1 MIQLKDINKT
11 YTAGDTIVKA
21 LNNININFR
30 EKEFVSILGPSG
42 CGKTTLLNILGG
54 LDRYD
59 YGDIIVNGTSTKQ
72 FKDKDWDAYRN
83 HYIGFV
89 FQSYNLIPH
98 LTVVENVELA
108 LSIGGTNKKNKRK
121 MALDALEKVGL
132 KAQAKKKPNQLSG
145 GQMQR
150 VAIARAIV
158 NNPEIILADEP
169 TGALDSETSVQVM
182 DILKEISK
190 EHLVIMVTHNK
201 ELADKYST
209 RVINLLDGNLV
220 GDSAPFKTEEITEVK
235 PTKKNKSAMSIFTA
249 FSLSFKNLMSKI
261 GKTLL
266 VSFAGSIGIIGIAL
280 VLAVSTGLNSYISA
294 MQSNA
299 LGNYPI
305 TVSAISVDMDSF
317 KSFGNEDDSSGGSED
332 EIVPYNPM
340 VQYVK
345 YGHYN
350 NLTSNFVNTVRE
362 FEKQD
367 KENNS
372 EKINVIDYNYYLPVR
387 LITKNVK
394 TQEGST
400 EQITYSYAVRKNTT
414 SILTGSSSSPIYPM
428 LNNTDFVMEQYDLIA
443 GEMPKQNTGSSYSTD
458 IVLVVGAGNKISVST
473 LSALG
478 IEYEAVSAS
487 SYKNISFDSII
498 GKEYKVITNDD
509 YYSPKYEDG
518 YTQTG
523 NESDDFA
530 HIDSFNKLAIND
542 QTALKNAYTS
552 STITMKISGILRIKD
567 DGIELLNDGLAYM
580 PSFEEFY
587 SQNCQNSL
595 IVRKQ
600 KANKQAGNLKFLD
613 NYVLSVSEISSIL
626 PRNGFASIEEINEF
640 LDKQYGYTL
649 SDEDAYEVA
658 MQQLGIS
665 SIPISIR
672 FFPKNFKGKDS
683 IINMIKDFNAT
694 CTEEKDKIVYSDTT
708 GFITSTL
715 GQMVNI
721 VSYVLIAF
729 AAISLV
735 VSSIMI
741 GIITYTSVIERT
753 KEIGV
758 LRSIGARKKDIS
770 RVFNMETFI
779 IGLTA
784 GLIGVIV
791 SFVLT
796 FPISKIIIKVAAG
809 AVTTNMAILKVT
821 DMVILIAISTILTL
835 LAGLIPA
842 RIAAKKDP
850 VKALRSE

>member
-11 YTAGDTIVKA
+11 YTAGDTVVKA

-59 YGDIIVNGTSTKQ
+59 YGDIVVNGTSTKQ

-98 LTVVENVELA
+98 LSIVENVELA

-220 GDSAPFKTEEITEVK
+220 GDSSPFTIEENKEVK
-235 PTKKNKSAMSIFTA
+235 QTKKNKSAMSIFTA

-280 VLAVSTGLNSYISA
+280 VLAVSTGLNSYIAS

-317 KSFGNEDDSSGGSED
+317 KSFDRKDDASGGSEN

-350 NLTSNFVNTVRE
+350 NLTSNFVNKVKE
-362 FEKQD
+362 FEENDKQ
-367 KENNS
+367 NGN
-372 EKINVIDYNYYLPVR
+372 EKLNVVDYNYYLPVR
-387 LITKNVK
+387 FVTKNISGESV
-394 TQEGST
+394 
-400 EQITYSYAVRKNTT
+400 TYTYAVRKNTT
-414 SILTGSSSSPIYPM
+414 SILSGSSSSSIYPM
-428 LNNTDFVMEQYDLIA
+428 LDNLDFVMEQYDLIA
-443 GEMPKQNTGSSYSTD
+443 GELPKQNKGTNYSTD
-458 IVLVVGAGNKISVST
+458 IVLVVGAGNKISAST
-473 LSALG
+473 LNALG
-478 IEYEAVSAS
+478 FKTETDEKLN
-487 SYKNISFDSII
+487 YKNISFESII
-498 GKEYKVITNDD
+498 GKEYKVVTNDN
-509 YYSPKYEDG
+509 YYTPKYEDG
-518 YTQTG
+518 YTPVTDDNTNFEHIKAFDKMDISNQTVLQ
-523 NESDDFA
+523 D
-530 HIDSFNKLAIND
+530 
-542 QTALKNAYTS
+542 AYNT
-552 STITMKISGILRIKD
+552 STITLKISGILRIKE

-580 PSFEEFY
+580 QSFEKYY
-587 SQNCQNSL
+587 SNDCKNSL
-595 IVRKQ
+595 IARKQ
-600 KANKQAGNLKFLD
+600 IANKQAGNYEFFD

-626 PRNGFASIEEINEF
+626 PRDGFASIEAINSF
-640 LDKQYGYTL
+640 LNAQYGYTL
-649 SDEDAYEVA
+649 SNEDAFEVA
-658 MQQLGIS
+658 MQQIGIS
-665 SIPISIR
+665 NIPISIK

-683 IINMIKDFNAT
+683 IINMIDEFNAT
-694 CTEEKDKIVYSDTT
+694 CIEEKDKIVYSDTT

-779 IGLTA
+779 IGLSA

-791 SFVLT
+791 AFALT
-796 FPISKIIIKVAAG
+796 FPISKIIIKVAGG
-809 AVTTNMAILKVT
+809 AVTTNIAILKVA
-821 DMVILIAISTILTL
+821 DMLILVAISTILTL
-835 LAGLIPA
+835 IAGLIPA

>member
-11 YTAGDTIVKA
+11 YTAGDTVVKA

-59 YGDIIVNGTSTKQ
+59 YGDIVVNGTSTKQ

-98 LTVVENVELA
+98 LSIVENVELA

-220 GDSAPFKTEEITEVK
+220 GDSSPFTIEENKEIK
-235 PTKKNKSAMSIFTA
+235 QTKKNKSAMSIFTA

-280 VLAVSTGLNSYISA
+280 VLAVSTGLNSYIAS

-317 KSFGNEDDSSGGSED
+317 KSFDKKDDTSGGSEN

-350 NLTSNFVNTVRE
+350 NLTTNFVNKVKE
-362 FEKQD
+362 FEEKDKQ
-367 KENNS
+367 NGN
-372 EKINVIDYNYYLPVR
+372 EKLNVVDYNYYLPVR
-387 LITKNVK
+387 FVTKNVSG
-394 TQEGST
+394 ESV
-400 EQITYSYAVRKNTT
+400 TYTYAVRKNTT
-414 SILTGSSSSPIYPM
+414 SILSGSSSSSIYPM
-428 LNNTDFVMEQYDLIA
+428 LDNLDFVMEQYDLIA
-443 GEMPKQNTGSSYSTD
+443 GELPKQNKGTNYSTD
-458 IVLVVGAGNKISVST
+458 IVLVVGAGNKISAST
-473 LSALG
+473 LNALG
-478 IEYEAVSAS
+478 FKTETDEKLN
-487 SYKNISFDSII
+487 YKNISFESII
-498 GKEYKVITNDD
+498 GKEYKVVTNDN
-509 YYSPKYEDG
+509 YYTPKYEDG
-518 YTQTG
+518 YTPVTDDNTNFEHIKAFDKMDISNQTVLQ
-523 NESDDFA
+523 D
-530 HIDSFNKLAIND
+530 
-542 QTALKNAYTS
+542 AYNT
-552 STITMKISGILRIKD
+552 STITLKISGILRIKE

-580 PSFEEFY
+580 QSFEKYY
-587 SQNCQNSL
+587 SNDCENSL
-595 IVRKQ
+595 IARKQ
-600 KANKQAGNLKFLD
+600 IANKQAGNYEFFD

-626 PRNGFASIEEINEF
+626 PRDGFASIEAINSF
-640 LDKQYGYTL
+640 LNAQYGYTL
-649 SDEDAYEVA
+649 SNEDAFEVA
-658 MQQLGIS
+658 MQQIGIS
-665 SIPISIR
+665 NIPISIK

-683 IINMIKDFNAT
+683 IINMIDEFNAT
-694 CTEEKDKIVYSDTT
+694 CIEEKDNIVYSDTT

-779 IGLTA
+779 IGLSA

-791 SFVLT
+791 AFALT
-796 FPISKIIIKVAAG
+796 FPISKIIIKVAGG
-809 AVTTNMAILKVT
+809 AVTTDIAILKVA
-821 DMVILIAISTILTL
+821 DMLILVAISTILTL
-835 LAGLIPA
+835 IAGLIPA

>member
-11 YTAGDTIVKA
+11 YTAGDTVVKA

-59 YGDIIVNGTSTKQ
+59 YGDIVVNGTSTKQ

-98 LTVVENVELA
+98 LSIVENVELA

-220 GDSAPFKTEEITEVK
+220 GDSSPFTIEENKEVK
-235 PTKKNKSAMSIFTA
+235 QTKKNKSAMSIFTA

-280 VLAVSTGLNSYISA
+280 VLAVSTGLNSYIAS

-317 KSFGNEDDSSGGSED
+317 KSFDRKDDASGGSEN

-350 NLTSNFVNTVRE
+350 NLTSNFVNKVKE
-362 FEKQD
+362 FEENDKQ
-367 KENNS
+367 NGN
-372 EKINVIDYNYYLPVR
+372 EKLNVVDYNYYLPVR
-387 LITKNVK
+387 FVTKNISGESV
-394 TQEGST
+394 
-400 EQITYSYAVRKNTT
+400 TYTYAVRKNTT
-414 SILTGSSSSPIYPM
+414 SILSGSSSSSIYPM
-428 LNNTDFVMEQYDLIA
+428 LDNLDFVMEQYDLIA
-443 GEMPKQNTGSSYSTD
+443 GELPKQNKGTNYSTD
-458 IVLVVGAGNKISVST
+458 IVFVVGAGNKISAST
-473 LSALG
+473 LNALG
-478 IEYEAVSAS
+478 FKTETDEKLN
-487 SYKNISFDSII
+487 YKNISFESII
-498 GKEYKVITNDD
+498 GKEYKVVTNDN
-509 YYSPKYEDG
+509 YYTPKYEDG
-518 YTQTG
+518 YTPVA
-523 NESDDFA
+523 DDNTNFE
-530 HIDSFNKLAIND
+530 HIKAFDKMDISN
-542 QTALKNAYTS
+542 QTALQDAYNT
-552 STITMKISGILRIKD
+552 STITLKISGILRIKE

-580 PSFEEFY
+580 QSFEKYY
-587 SQNCQNSL
+587 SNDCENSL
-595 IVRKQ
+595 IARKQ
-600 KANKQAGNLKFLD
+600 IANKQAGNYEFFD

-626 PRNGFASIEEINEF
+626 PKDGFASIEAINSF
-640 LDKQYGYTL
+640 LHSQYGYTL
-649 SDEDAYEVA
+649 SNEDAFEVA
-658 MQQLGIS
+658 MQQIGIS
-665 SIPISIR
+665 NIPISIK

-683 IINMIKDFNAT
+683 IINMIDEFNAT
-694 CTEEKDKIVYSDTT
+694 CIEEKDKIVYSDTT

-779 IGLTA
+779 IGLSA

-791 SFVLT
+791 AFALT
-796 FPISKIIIKVAAG
+796 FPISKIIIKVAGG
-809 AVTTNMAILKVT
+809 AVTTNIAILKVA
-821 DMVILIAISTILTL
+821 DMLILVAISTILTL
-835 LAGLIPA
+835 IAGLIPA

>member
-121 MALDALEKVGL
+121 MALDALDKVGL

-220 GDSAPFKTEEITEVK
+220 GDSAPFKTEEIAEVR

-317 KSFGNEDDSSGGSED
+317 KSFGNEDDSAGGSED

-394 TQEGST
+394 TQDGST

-414 SILTGSSSSPIYPM
+414 SILTGGSSSPIYPM

-487 SYKNISFDSII
+487 SYKNISFDNII

-523 NESDDFA
+523 NESDDFS

>member
-11 YTAGDTIVKA
+11 YTAGDTVVKA

-59 YGDIIVNGTSTKQ
+59 YGDIVVNGTSTKQ

-98 LTVVENVELA
+98 LSIVENVELA

-132 KAQAKKKPNQLSG
+132 KAQAKKRPNQLSG

-220 GDSAPFKTEEITEVK
+220 GDSSPFTIEENKEVK
-235 PTKKNKSAMSIFTA
+235 QTKKNKSAMSIFTA

-280 VLAVSTGLNSYISA
+280 VLAVSTGLNSYIAS

-317 KSFGNEDDSSGGSED
+317 KSFDRKDDASGGSEN

-350 NLTSNFVNTVRE
+350 NLTSNFVNKVKE
-362 FEKQD
+362 FEENDKQ
-367 KENNS
+367 NGN
-372 EKINVIDYNYYLPVR
+372 EKLNVVDYNYYLPVR
-387 LITKNVK
+387 FVTKNISGESV
-394 TQEGST
+394 
-400 EQITYSYAVRKNTT
+400 TYTYAVRKNTT
-414 SILTGSSSSPIYPM
+414 SILSGSSSSSIYPM
-428 LNNTDFVMEQYDLIA
+428 LDNLDFVMEQYDLIA
-443 GEMPKQNTGSSYSTD
+443 GELPKQNKGTNYSTD
-458 IVLVVGAGNKISVST
+458 IVLVVGAGNKISAST
-473 LSALG
+473 LNALG
-478 IEYEAVSAS
+478 FKTETDEKLN
-487 SYKNISFDSII
+487 YKNISFESII
-498 GKEYKVITNDD
+498 GKEYKVVTNDN
-509 YYSPKYEDG
+509 YYTPKYEDG
-518 YTQTG
+518 YTPVTDDNTNFEHIKAFDKMDISNQTVLQ
-523 NESDDFA
+523 D
-530 HIDSFNKLAIND
+530 
-542 QTALKNAYTS
+542 AYNT
-552 STITMKISGILRIKD
+552 STITLKISGILRIKE

-580 PSFEEFY
+580 QSFEKYY
-587 SQNCQNSL
+587 SNDCENSL
-595 IVRKQ
+595 IARKQ
-600 KANKQAGNLKFLD
+600 IANKQAGNYEFFD

-626 PRNGFASIEEINEF
+626 PRDGFASIEAINSF
-640 LDKQYGYTL
+640 LNAQYGYTL
-649 SDEDAYEVA
+649 SNEDAFEVA
-658 MQQLGIS
+658 MQQIGIS
-665 SIPISIR
+665 NIPISIK

-683 IINMIKDFNAT
+683 IINMIDEFNAT
-694 CTEEKDKIVYSDTT
+694 CIEEKDKIVYSDTT

-779 IGLTA
+779 IGLSA

-791 SFVLT
+791 AFALT
-796 FPISKIIIKVAAG
+796 FPISKIIIKVAGG
-809 AVTTNMAILKVT
+809 AVTTNLAILKVA
-821 DMVILIAISTILTL
+821 DMLILVAISTILTL
-835 LAGLIPA
+835 IAGLIPA

>member
-11 YTAGDTIVKA
+11 YTAGDTVVKA

-59 YGDIIVNGTSTKQ
+59 YGDIVVNGTSTKQ

-98 LTVVENVELA
+98 LSIVENVELA

-132 KAQAKKKPNQLSG
+132 KAQAKKRPNQLSG

-220 GDSAPFKTEEITEVK
+220 GDSSPFTIEENKEVK
-235 PTKKNKSAMSIFTA
+235 QTKKNKSAMSIFTA

-280 VLAVSTGLNSYISA
+280 VLAVSTGLNSYIAS

-317 KSFGNEDDSSGGSED
+317 KSFDRKDDASGGSEN

-350 NLTSNFVNTVRE
+350 NLTSNFVNKVKE
-362 FEKQD
+362 FEENDKQ
-367 KENNS
+367 NGN
-372 EKINVIDYNYYLPVR
+372 EKLNVVDYNYYLPVR
-387 LITKNVK
+387 FVTKNISGESV
-394 TQEGST
+394 
-400 EQITYSYAVRKNTT
+400 TYTYAVRKNTT
-414 SILTGSSSSPIYPM
+414 SILSGSSSSSIYPM
-428 LNNTDFVMEQYDLIA
+428 LDNLDFVMEQYDLIA
-443 GEMPKQNTGSSYSTD
+443 GELPKQNKGTNYSTD
-458 IVLVVGAGNKISVST
+458 IVLVVGAGNKISAST
-473 LSALG
+473 LNALG
-478 IEYEAVSAS
+478 FKTETDEKLN
-487 SYKNISFDSII
+487 YKNISFESII
-498 GKEYKVITNDD
+498 GKEYKVVTNDN
-509 YYSPKYEDG
+509 YYTPKYEDG
-518 YTQTG
+518 YTPVTDDNTNFEHIKAFDKMDISNQTVLQ
-523 NESDDFA
+523 D
-530 HIDSFNKLAIND
+530 
-542 QTALKNAYTS
+542 AYNT
-552 STITMKISGILRIKD
+552 STITLKISGILRIKE

-580 PSFEEFY
+580 QSFEKYY
-587 SQNCQNSL
+587 SNDCKNSL
-595 IVRKQ
+595 IARKQ
-600 KANKQAGNLKFLD
+600 IANKQAGNYEFFD

-626 PRNGFASIEEINEF
+626 PRDGFASIEAINSF
-640 LDKQYGYTL
+640 LNAQYGYTL
-649 SDEDAYEVA
+649 SNEDAFEVA
-658 MQQLGIS
+658 MQQIGIS
-665 SIPISIR
+665 NIPISIK

-683 IINMIKDFNAT
+683 IINMIDEFNAT
-694 CTEEKDKIVYSDTT
+694 CIEEKDKIVYSDTT

-779 IGLTA
+779 IGLSA
-784 GLIGVIV
+784 GLIGVV
-791 SFVLT
+791 VAFALT
-796 FPISKIIIKVAAG
+796 FPISKIIIKVAGG
-809 AVTTNMAILKVT
+809 AVTTNIAILKVA
-821 DMVILIAISTILTL
+821 DMLILVAISTILTL
-835 LAGLIPA
+835 IAGLIPA

>member
-11 YTAGDTIVKA
+11 YTAGDTVVKA

-59 YGDIIVNGTSTKQ
+59 YGDIVVNGTSTKQ

-98 LTVVENVELA
+98 LSIVENVELA

-132 KAQAKKKPNQLSG
+132 KAQAKKRPNQLSG

-220 GDSAPFKTEEITEVK
+220 GDSSPFTIEENKDVK
-235 PTKKNKSAMSIFTA
+235 QTKKNKSAMSIFTA

-280 VLAVSTGLNSYISA
+280 VLAVSTGLNSYIAS

-317 KSFGNEDDSSGGSED
+317 KSFDRKDDASGGSEN

-350 NLTSNFVNTVRE
+350 NLTSNFVNKVKE
-362 FEKQD
+362 FEENDKQ
-367 KENNS
+367 NGN
-372 EKINVIDYNYYLPVR
+372 EKLNVVDYNYYLPVR
-387 LITKNVK
+387 FVTKNISGESV
-394 TQEGST
+394 
-400 EQITYSYAVRKNTT
+400 TYTYAVRKNTT
-414 SILTGSSSSPIYPM
+414 SILSGSSSSSIYPM
-428 LNNTDFVMEQYDLIA
+428 LDNLDFVMEQYDLIA
-443 GEMPKQNTGSSYSTD
+443 GELPKQNKGTNYSTD
-458 IVLVVGAGNKISVST
+458 IVLVVGAGNKISAST
-473 LSALG
+473 LNALG
-478 IEYEAVSAS
+478 FKTETDEKLN
-487 SYKNISFDSII
+487 YKNISFESII
-498 GKEYKVITNDD
+498 GKEYKVVTNDN
-509 YYSPKYEDG
+509 YYTPKYEDG
-518 YTQTG
+518 YTPVTDDNTNFEHIKAFDKMDISNQTVLQ
-523 NESDDFA
+523 D
-530 HIDSFNKLAIND
+530 
-542 QTALKNAYTS
+542 AYNT
-552 STITMKISGILRIKD
+552 STITLKISGILRIKE

-580 PSFEEFY
+580 QSFEKYY
-587 SQNCQNSL
+587 SNDCENSL
-595 IVRKQ
+595 IARKQ
-600 KANKQAGNLKFLD
+600 IANKQAGNYEFFD

-626 PRNGFASIEEINEF
+626 PRDGFASIEAINSF
-640 LDKQYGYTL
+640 LNAQYGYTL
-649 SDEDAYEVA
+649 SNEDAFEVA
-658 MQQLGIS
+658 MQQIGIS
-665 SIPISIR
+665 NIPISIK

-683 IINMIKDFNAT
+683 IINMIDEFNAT
-694 CTEEKDKIVYSDTT
+694 CIEEKDKIVYSDTT

-779 IGLTA
+779 IGLSA
-784 GLIGVIV
+784 GLIGVV
-791 SFVLT
+791 VAFALT
-796 FPISKIIIKVAAG
+796 FPISKIIIKVAGG
-809 AVTTNMAILKVT
+809 AVTTNLAILKVA
-821 DMVILIAISTILTL
+821 DMLILVAISTILTL
-835 LAGLIPA
+835 IAGLIPA

>member
-132 KAQAKKKPNQLSG
+132 KVQAKKKPNQLSG

-443 GEMPKQNTGSSYSTD
+443 GEMPKQNEGSSYSTD
-458 IVLVVGAGNKISVST
+458 IVLVVGAGNKISAST
-473 LSALG
+473 LNALG
-478 IEYEAVSAS
+478 FKTETDEKLN
-487 SYKNISFDSII
+487 YKNISFESVI
-498 GKEYKVITNDD
+498 GKEYKVVTNNN
-509 YYSPKYEDG
+509 YYTPKYEEG
-518 YTQTG
+518 YTPVADENT
-523 NESDDFA
+523 NFA
-530 HIDSFNKLAIND
+530 HITAFDKLNTSS
-542 QTALKNAYTS
+542 QTSLKDAYDN
-552 STITMKISGILRIKD
+552 STITLKISGILRIKE

-580 PSFEEFY
+580 QSFERYY
-587 SQNCQNSL
+587 SNDCKNSL
-595 IVRKQ
+595 IAKKQ
-600 KANKQAGNLKFLD
+600 LANKQAGNYEFYD

-626 PRNGFASIEEINEF
+626 PKDGFASIEAINSF
-640 LDKQYGYTL
+640 LNAQYGYTL
-649 SDEDAYEVA
+649 SNEDAYEVA
-658 MQQLGIS
+658 MQQIGIS
-665 SIPISIR
+665 SIPISIK

-683 IINMIKDFNAT
+683 IINMIKDYNAT

-779 IGLTA
+779 IGLSA

>member
-11 YTAGDTIVKA
+11 YTAGDTVVKA

-59 YGDIIVNGTSTKQ
+59 YGDIVVNGTSTKQ

-98 LTVVENVELA
+98 LSIVENVELA

-132 KAQAKKKPNQLSG
+132 KAQAKKRPNQLSG

-220 GDSAPFKTEEITEVK
+220 GDSSPFTIEENKEVK
-235 PTKKNKSAMSIFTA
+235 QTKKNKSAMSIFTA

-280 VLAVSTGLNSYISA
+280 VLAVSTGLNSYIAS

-317 KSFGNEDDSSGGSED
+317 KSFDRKDDASGGSEN

-350 NLTSNFVNTVRE
+350 NLTSNFVNKVKE
-362 FEKQD
+362 FEENDKQ
-367 KENNS
+367 NGN
-372 EKINVIDYNYYLPVR
+372 EKLNVVDYNYYLPVR
-387 LITKNVK
+387 FVTKNISGESV
-394 TQEGST
+394 
-400 EQITYSYAVRKNTT
+400 TYTYAVRKNTT
-414 SILTGSSSSPIYPM
+414 SILSGSSSSSIYPM
-428 LNNTDFVMEQYDLIA
+428 LDNLDFVMEQYDLIA
-443 GEMPKQNTGSSYSTD
+443 GELPKQNKGTNYSTD
-458 IVLVVGAGNKISVST
+458 IVLVVGAGNKISAST
-473 LSALG
+473 LNALG
-478 IEYEAVSAS
+478 FKTETDEKLN
-487 SYKNISFDSII
+487 YKNISFESII
-498 GKEYKVITNDD
+498 GKEYKVVTNDN
-509 YYSPKYEDG
+509 YYTPKYEDG
-518 YTQTG
+518 YTPVTDDNTNFEHIKAFDKMDISNQTVLQ
-523 NESDDFA
+523 D
-530 HIDSFNKLAIND
+530 
-542 QTALKNAYTS
+542 AYNT
-552 STITMKISGILRIKD
+552 STITLKISGILRIKE

-580 PSFEEFY
+580 QSFEKYY
-587 SQNCQNSL
+587 SNDCENSL
-595 IVRKQ
+595 IARKQ
-600 KANKQAGNLKFLD
+600 IANKQAGNYEFFD

-626 PRNGFASIEEINEF
+626 PKDGFASIEAINSF
-640 LDKQYGYTL
+640 LNAQYGYTL
-649 SDEDAYEVA
+649 SNEDAFEVA
-658 MQQLGIS
+658 MQQIGIS
-665 SIPISIR
+665 NIPISIK

-683 IINMIKDFNAT
+683 IINMIDEFNAT
-694 CTEEKDKIVYSDTT
+694 CIEEKDKIVYSDTT

-779 IGLTA
+779 IGLSA

-791 SFVLT
+791 AFALT
-796 FPISKIIIKVAAG
+796 FPISKIIIKVAGG
-809 AVTTNMAILKVT
+809 AVTTNIAILKVA
-821 DMVILIAISTILTL
+821 DMLILVAISTILTL
-835 LAGLIPA
+835 IAGLIPA

>member
-11 YTAGDTIVKA
+11 YTAGDTVVKA

-59 YGDIIVNGTSTKQ
+59 YGDIVVNGTSTKQ

-98 LTVVENVELA
+98 LSIVENVELA

-132 KAQAKKKPNQLSG
+132 KAQAKKRPNQLSG

-220 GDSAPFKTEEITEVK
+220 GDSSPFTIEENKEVK
-235 PTKKNKSAMSIFTA
+235 QTKKNKSAMSIFTA

-280 VLAVSTGLNSYISA
+280 VLAVSTGLNSYIAS

-317 KSFGNEDDSSGGSED
+317 KSFDRKDDASGGSEN

-350 NLTSNFVNTVRE
+350 NLTSNFVNKVKE
-362 FEKQD
+362 FEENDKQ
-367 KENNS
+367 NGN
-372 EKINVIDYNYYLPVR
+372 EKLNVVDYNYYLPVR
-387 LITKNVK
+387 FVTKNISGESV
-394 TQEGST
+394 
-400 EQITYSYAVRKNTT
+400 TYTYAVRKNTT
-414 SILTGSSSSPIYPM
+414 SILSGSSSSSIYPM
-428 LNNTDFVMEQYDLIA
+428 LDNLDFVMEQYDLIA
-443 GEMPKQNTGSSYSTD
+443 GELPKQNKGTNYSTD
-458 IVLVVGAGNKISVST
+458 IVLVVGAGNKISAST
-473 LSALG
+473 LNALG
-478 IEYEAVSAS
+478 FKTETDEKLN
-487 SYKNISFDSII
+487 YKNISFESII
-498 GKEYKVITNDD
+498 GKEYKVVTNDN
-509 YYSPKYEDG
+509 YYTPKYEDG
-518 YTQTG
+518 YTPVTDDNTNFKHITAFDKMDISNQTVLQ
-523 NESDDFA
+523 D
-530 HIDSFNKLAIND
+530 
-542 QTALKNAYTS
+542 AYNT
-552 STITMKISGILRIKD
+552 STITLKISGILRIKE

-580 PSFEEFY
+580 QSFEKYY
-587 SQNCQNSL
+587 SNDCKNSL
-595 IVRKQ
+595 IARKQ
-600 KANKQAGNLKFLD
+600 IANKQAGNYEFFD

-626 PRNGFASIEEINEF
+626 PRDGFASIEAINSF
-640 LDKQYGYTL
+640 LNAQYGYTL
-649 SDEDAYEVA
+649 SNEDAFEVA
-658 MQQLGIS
+658 MQQIGIS
-665 SIPISIR
+665 NIPISIK

-683 IINMIKDFNAT
+683 IINMIDEFNAT
-694 CTEEKDKIVYSDTT
+694 CIEEKDKIVYSDTT

-779 IGLTA
+779 IGLSA

-791 SFVLT
+791 AFALT
-796 FPISKIIIKVAAG
+796 FPISKIIIKVAGG
-809 AVTTNMAILKVT
+809 AVTTNIAILKVA
-821 DMVILIAISTILTL
+821 DMLILVAISTILTL
-835 LAGLIPA
+835 IAGLIPA

>member
-11 YTAGDTIVKA
+11 YTAGDTVVKA

-59 YGDIIVNGTSTKQ
+59 YGDIVVNGTSTKQ

-98 LTVVENVELA
+98 LSIVENVELA

-121 MALDALEKVGL
+121 MALEALEKVGL

-220 GDSAPFKTEEITEVK
+220 GDSSPFTIEENKEVK
-235 PTKKNKSAMSIFTA
+235 QTKKNKSAMSIFTA

-280 VLAVSTGLNSYISA
+280 VLAVSTGLNSYIAS

-317 KSFGNEDDSSGGSED
+317 KSFDRKDDASGGSEN

-350 NLTSNFVNTVRE
+350 NLTSNFVNKVKE
-362 FEKQD
+362 FEENDKQ
-367 KENNS
+367 NGN
-372 EKINVIDYNYYLPVR
+372 EKLNVVDYNYYLPVR
-387 LITKNVK
+387 FVTKNISGESV
-394 TQEGST
+394 
-400 EQITYSYAVRKNTT
+400 TYTYAVRKNTT
-414 SILTGSSSSPIYPM
+414 SILSGSSSSSIYPM
-428 LNNTDFVMEQYDLIA
+428 LDNLDFVMEQYDLIA
-443 GEMPKQNTGSSYSTD
+443 GELPKQNKGTNYSTD
-458 IVLVVGAGNKISVST
+458 IVLVVGAGNKISAST
-473 LSALG
+473 LNALG
-478 IEYEAVSAS
+478 FKTETDEKLN
-487 SYKNISFDSII
+487 YKNISFESII
-498 GKEYKVITNDD
+498 GKEYKVVTNDN
-509 YYSPKYEDG
+509 YYTPKYEDG
-518 YTQTG
+518 YTPVTDDNTNFEHITAFDKMDISNQTVLQ
-523 NESDDFA
+523 D
-530 HIDSFNKLAIND
+530 
-542 QTALKNAYTS
+542 AYNT
-552 STITMKISGILRIKD
+552 STITLKISGILRIKE

-580 PSFEEFY
+580 QSFEKYY
-587 SQNCQNSL
+587 SNDCKNSL
-595 IVRKQ
+595 IARKQ
-600 KANKQAGNLKFLD
+600 IANKQAGNYEFFD

-626 PRNGFASIEEINEF
+626 PRDGFASIEAINSF
-640 LDKQYGYTL
+640 LNAQYGYTL
-649 SDEDAYEVA
+649 SNEDAFEVA
-658 MQQLGIS
+658 MQQIGIS
-665 SIPISIR
+665 NIPISIK

-683 IINMIKDFNAT
+683 IINMIDEFNAT
-694 CTEEKDKIVYSDTT
+694 CIEEKDKIVYSDTT

-779 IGLTA
+779 IGLSA

-791 SFVLT
+791 AFALT
-796 FPISKIIIKVAAG
+796 FPISKIIIKVAGG
-809 AVTTNMAILKVT
+809 AVTTNIAILKVA
-821 DMVILIAISTILTL
+821 DMLILVAISTILTL
-835 LAGLIPA
+835 IAGLIPA

>member
-11 YTAGDTIVKA
+11 YTAGDTVVKA

-59 YGDIIVNGTSTKQ
+59 YGDIVVNGTSTKQ

-98 LTVVENVELA
+98 LSIVENVELA

-132 KAQAKKKPNQLSG
+132 KAQAKKRPNQLSG

-220 GDSAPFKTEEITEVK
+220 GDSSPFTIEENKEVK
-235 PTKKNKSAMSIFTA
+235 QTKKNKSAMSIFTA

-280 VLAVSTGLNSYISA
+280 VLAVSTGLNSYIAS

-317 KSFGNEDDSSGGSED
+317 KSFDRKDDASGGSEN

-350 NLTSNFVNTVRE
+350 NLTSNFVNKVKE
-362 FEKQD
+362 FEENDKQ
-367 KENNS
+367 NGN
-372 EKINVIDYNYYLPVR
+372 EKLNVVDYNYYLPVR
-387 LITKNVK
+387 FVTKNISGESV
-394 TQEGST
+394 
-400 EQITYSYAVRKNTT
+400 TYTYAVRKNAT
-414 SILTGSSSSPIYPM
+414 SILSGSSSSSIYPM
-428 LNNTDFVMEQYDLIA
+428 LDNLDFVMEQYDLIA
-443 GEMPKQNTGSSYSTD
+443 GELPKQNKGTNYSTD
-458 IVLVVGAGNKISVST
+458 IVLVVGAGNKISAST
-473 LSALG
+473 LNALG
-478 IEYEAVSAS
+478 FKTETDEKLN
-487 SYKNISFDSII
+487 YKNISFESII
-498 GKEYKVITNDD
+498 GKEYKVVTNDN
-509 YYSPKYEDG
+509 YYTPKYEDG
-518 YTQTG
+518 YTPVTDDNTNFEHIKAFDKMDISNQTVLQ
-523 NESDDFA
+523 D
-530 HIDSFNKLAIND
+530 
-542 QTALKNAYTS
+542 AYNT
-552 STITMKISGILRIKD
+552 STITLKISGILRIKE

-580 PSFEEFY
+580 QSFEKYY
-587 SQNCQNSL
+587 SNDCENSL
-595 IVRKQ
+595 IARKQ
-600 KANKQAGNLKFLD
+600 IANKQAGNYEFFD

-626 PRNGFASIEEINEF
+626 PRDGFASIEAINSF
-640 LDKQYGYTL
+640 LNAQYGYTL
-649 SDEDAYEVA
+649 SNEDAFEVA
-658 MQQLGIS
+658 MQQIGIS
-665 SIPISIR
+665 NIPISIK

-683 IINMIKDFNAT
+683 IINMIDEFNAT
-694 CTEEKDKIVYSDTT
+694 CIEEKDKIVYSDTT

-779 IGLTA
+779 IGLSA

-791 SFVLT
+791 AFALT
-796 FPISKIIIKVAAG
+796 FPISKIIIKVAGG
-809 AVTTNMAILKVT
+809 AVTTNIAILKVA
-821 DMVILIAISTILTL
+821 DMLILVAISTILTL
-835 LAGLIPA
+835 IAGLIPA

>member
-11 YTAGDTIVKA
+11 YTAGDTVVKA

-59 YGDIIVNGTSTKQ
+59 SGDILVNGTSTKQ

-98 LTVVENVELA
+98 LTIVENVELA

-201 ELADKYST
+201 ELADKYSS
-209 RVINLLDGNLV
+209 RIINLLDGNLV
-220 GDSAPFKTEEITEVK
+220 GDSAPFKTEDITEVK

-280 VLAVSTGLNSYISA
+280 VLAVSTGLNSYIAS

-317 KSFGNEDDSSGGSED
+317 KSFDGKDDTSGGSEN

-350 NLTSNFVNTVRE
+350 NLTSNFVNKVKE
-362 FEKQD
+362 FEEQD
-367 KENNS
+367 KQNGN
-372 EKINVIDYNYYLPVR
+372 EKLNVVDYNYYLPVR
-387 LITKNVK
+387 FVTKNVVG
-394 TQEGST
+394 ESV
-400 EQITYSYAVRKNTT
+400 TYTYAVRKNTT
-414 SILTGSSSSPIYPM
+414 SILSGSSSSSIYPM
-428 LNNTDFVMEQYDLIA
+428 LDNLDFVMEQYDLIA
-443 GEMPKQNTGSSYSTD
+443 GELPKQSEGNSYSTD
-458 IVLVVGAGNKISVST
+458 IVLVVGAGNKISAST
-473 LSALG
+473 LNALG
-478 IEYEAVSAS
+478 FKTETDEKLN
-487 SYKNISFDSII
+487 YKNISFESVI
-498 GKEYKVITNDD
+498 GKEYKVVTNDN
-509 YYSPKYEDG
+509 YYTPKYEEG
-518 YTQTG
+518 YTPVDDENANFSHITSFDKLNTSSQSAL
-523 NESDDFA
+523 ESVYD
-530 HIDSFNKLAIND
+530 K
-542 QTALKNAYTS
+542 
-552 STITMKISGILRIKD
+552 STITLKISGILRIKD

-580 PSFEEFY
+580 PSFENYY
-587 SQNCQNSL
+587 SNDCKNSL
-595 IVRKQ
+595 IAKKQ
-600 KANKQAGNLKFLD
+600 LANKQAGNYEFFD

-626 PRNGFASIEEINEF
+626 PKDGFASIEAINSF
-640 LDKQYGYTL
+640 LNAQYGYTL
-649 SDEDAYEVA
+649 SNEDAFEVA
-658 MQQLGIS
+658 MQQIGIS
-665 SIPISIR
+665 SIPISIK

-683 IINMIKDFNAT
+683 IINMIDEFNAT
-694 CTEEKDKIVYSDTT
+694 CTEDKDKIVYSDTT

-779 IGLTA
+779 IGLSA

-791 SFVLT
+791 AFALT
-796 FPISKIIIKVAAG
+796 FPISKIIIKVAGG

-821 DMVILIAISTILTL
+821 DMLILVAISTVLTL
-835 LAGLIPA
+835 IAGLIPA

>member
-11 YTAGDTIVKA
+11 YTAGDTVVKA

-59 YGDIIVNGTSTKQ
+59 YGDIVVNGTSTKQ

-98 LTVVENVELA
+98 LSIVENVELA

-132 KAQAKKKPNQLSG
+132 KAQAKKRPNQLSG

-220 GDSAPFKTEEITEVK
+220 GDSSPFTIEENKEVK
-235 PTKKNKSAMSIFTA
+235 QTKKNKSAMSIFTA

-280 VLAVSTGLNSYISA
+280 VLAVSTGLNSYIAS

-317 KSFGNEDDSSGGSED
+317 KSFDKKDDTSGGSEN

-350 NLTSNFVNTVRE
+350 NLTTNFVNKVKE
-362 FEKQD
+362 FEEKDKQ
-367 KENNS
+367 NGN
-372 EKINVIDYNYYLPVR
+372 EKLNVVDYNYYLPVR
-387 LITKNVK
+387 FVTKNVSG
-394 TQEGST
+394 ESV
-400 EQITYSYAVRKNTT
+400 TYTYAVRKNTT
-414 SILTGSSSSPIYPM
+414 SILSGSSSSSIYPM
-428 LNNTDFVMEQYDLIA
+428 LDNLDFVMEQYDLIA
-443 GEMPKQNTGSSYSTD
+443 GELPKQNEGTSYSTD
-458 IVLVVGAGNKISVST
+458 IVLVVGAGNKISAST
-473 LSALG
+473 LNALG
-478 IEYEAVSAS
+478 FKTETDEKLN
-487 SYKNISFDSII
+487 YKNISFESII
-498 GKEYKVITNDD
+498 GKEYKVVTNDN
-509 YYSPKYEDG
+509 YYTPKYEDG
-518 YTQTG
+518 YTPVTDDNTNFEHIKAFDKMDISNQTVLQ
-523 NESDDFA
+523 D
-530 HIDSFNKLAIND
+530 
-542 QTALKNAYTS
+542 AYNT
-552 STITMKISGILRIKD
+552 STITLKISGILRIKE

-580 PSFEEFY
+580 QSFEKYY
-587 SQNCQNSL
+587 SNDCENSL
-595 IVRKQ
+595 IARKQ
-600 KANKQAGNLKFLD
+600 IANKQAGNYEFFD

-626 PRNGFASIEEINEF
+626 PRDGFASIEAINSF
-640 LDKQYGYTL
+640 LNAQYGYTL
-649 SDEDAYEVA
+649 SNEDAFEVA
-658 MQQLGIS
+658 MQQIGIS
-665 SIPISIR
+665 NIPISIK

-683 IINMIKDFNAT
+683 IINMIDEFNAT
-694 CTEEKDKIVYSDTT
+694 CIEEKDKIVYSDTT

-779 IGLTA
+779 IGLSA

-791 SFVLT
+791 AFALT
-796 FPISKIIIKVAAG
+796 FPISKIIIKVAGG
-809 AVTTNMAILKVT
+809 AVTTNIAILKVA
-821 DMVILIAISTILTL
+821 DMLILVAISTILTL
-835 LAGLIPA
+835 IAGLIPA

>member
-443 GEMPKQNTGSSYSTD
+443 GEMPKQNEGSSYSTD
-458 IVLVVGAGNKISVST
+458 IVLVVGAGNKISAST
-473 LSALG
+473 LNALG
-478 IEYEAVSAS
+478 FKTETDEKLN
-487 SYKNISFDSII
+487 YKNISFESVI
-498 GKEYKVITNDD
+498 GKEYKVVTNNN
-509 YYSPKYEDG
+509 YYTPKYEEG
-518 YTQTG
+518 YTPVADENT
-523 NESDDFA
+523 NFA
-530 HIDSFNKLAIND
+530 HITAFDKLNTSS
-542 QTALKNAYTS
+542 QTSLKDAYDN
-552 STITMKISGILRIKD
+552 STITLKISGILRIKE

-580 PSFEEFY
+580 QSFERYY
-587 SQNCQNSL
+587 SNDCKNSL
-595 IVRKQ
+595 IAKKQ
-600 KANKQAGNLKFLD
+600 LANKQAGNYEFYD

-626 PRNGFASIEEINEF
+626 PKDGFASIEAINSF
-640 LDKQYGYTL
+640 LNAQYGYTL
-649 SDEDAYEVA
+649 SNEDAYEVA
-658 MQQLGIS
+658 MQQIGIS
-665 SIPISIR
+665 SIPISIK

-683 IINMIKDFNAT
+683 IINMIKDYNAT

-779 IGLTA
+779 IGLSA

>member
-11 YTAGDTIVKA
+11 YTAGDTVVKA

-59 YGDIIVNGTSTKQ
+59 YGDIVVNGTSTKQ

-98 LTVVENVELA
+98 LSIVENVELA

-132 KAQAKKKPNQLSG
+132 KAQAKKRPNQLSG

-220 GDSAPFKTEEITEVK
+220 GDSSPFTIEENKEVK
-235 PTKKNKSAMSIFTA
+235 QTKKNKSAMSIFTA

-280 VLAVSTGLNSYISA
+280 VLAVSTGLNSYIAS

-317 KSFGNEDDSSGGSED
+317 KSFDRKDDASGGSEN

-350 NLTSNFVNTVRE
+350 NLTSNFVNKVKE
-362 FEKQD
+362 FEENDKQ
-367 KENNS
+367 NGN
-372 EKINVIDYNYYLPVR
+372 EKLNVVDYNYYLPVR
-387 LITKNVK
+387 FVTKNISGESV
-394 TQEGST
+394 
-400 EQITYSYAVRKNTT
+400 TYTYAVRKNTT
-414 SILTGSSSSPIYPM
+414 SILSGSSSSSIYPM
-428 LNNTDFVMEQYDLIA
+428 LDNLDFVMEQYDLIA
-443 GEMPKQNTGSSYSTD
+443 GELPKQNKGTNYSTD
-458 IVLVVGAGNKISVST
+458 IVLVVGAGNKISAST
-473 LSALG
+473 LNALG
-478 IEYEAVSAS
+478 FKTETDEKLN
-487 SYKNISFDSII
+487 YKNISFESII
-498 GKEYKVITNDD
+498 GKEYKVVTNDN
-509 YYSPKYEDG
+509 YYAPKYEDG
-518 YTQTG
+518 YTPVTDDNTNFEHIKAFDKMDISNQTVLQ
-523 NESDDFA
+523 D
-530 HIDSFNKLAIND
+530 
-542 QTALKNAYTS
+542 AYNT
-552 STITMKISGILRIKD
+552 STITLKISGILRIKE

-580 PSFEEFY
+580 QSFEKYY
-587 SQNCQNSL
+587 SNDCENSL
-595 IVRKQ
+595 IARKQ
-600 KANKQAGNLKFLD
+600 IANKQAGNYEFFD

-626 PRNGFASIEEINEF
+626 PRDGFASIEAINSF
-640 LDKQYGYTL
+640 LNAQYGYTL
-649 SDEDAYEVA
+649 SNEDAFEVA
-658 MQQLGIS
+658 MQQIGIS
-665 SIPISIR
+665 NIPISIK

-683 IINMIKDFNAT
+683 IINMIDEFNAT
-694 CTEEKDKIVYSDTT
+694 CIEEKDKIVYSDTT

-779 IGLTA
+779 IGLSA
-784 GLIGVIV
+784 GLIGVV
-791 SFVLT
+791 VAFALT
-796 FPISKIIIKVAAG
+796 FPISKIIIKVAGG
-809 AVTTNMAILKVT
+809 AVTTNIAILKVA
-821 DMVILIAISTILTL
+821 DMLILVAISTILTL
-835 LAGLIPA
+835 IAGLIPA

>member
-11 YTAGDTIVKA
+11 YTAGDTVVKA

-59 YGDIIVNGTSTKQ
+59 YGDIVVNGTSTKQ

-98 LTVVENVELA
+98 LSIVENVELA

-220 GDSAPFKTEEITEVK
+220 GDSSPFTIEGNKEVK
-235 PTKKNKSAMSIFTA
+235 QTKKNKSAMSIFTA

-280 VLAVSTGLNSYISA
+280 VLAVSTGLNSYIAS

-317 KSFGNEDDSSGGSED
+317 KSFDKKDDTSGGSEN

-350 NLTSNFVNTVRE
+350 NLTSNFVNKVKE
-362 FEKQD
+362 FEENDKQ
-367 KENNS
+367 NGN
-372 EKINVIDYNYYLPVR
+372 EKLNVVDYNYYLPVR
-387 LITKNVK
+387 FVTKNVSG
-394 TQEGST
+394 ESV
-400 EQITYSYAVRKNTT
+400 TYTYAVRKNTT
-414 SILTGSSSSPIYPM
+414 SILSGSSSSSIYPM
-428 LNNTDFVMEQYDLIA
+428 LDNLDFVMEQYDLIA
-443 GEMPKQNTGSSYSTD
+443 GELPKQNKGTNYSTD
-458 IVLVVGAGNKISVST
+458 IVLVVGAGNKISAST
-473 LSALG
+473 LNALG
-478 IEYEAVSAS
+478 FKTETDEKLN
-487 SYKNISFDSII
+487 YKNISFESII
-498 GKEYKVITNDD
+498 GKEYKVVTNDN
-509 YYSPKYEDG
+509 YYTPKYEDG
-518 YTQTG
+518 YTPVADDNTNFEHIKAFDKMDISNQTVLQ
-523 NESDDFA
+523 D
-530 HIDSFNKLAIND
+530 
-542 QTALKNAYTS
+542 AYNT
-552 STITMKISGILRIKD
+552 STITLKISGILRIKE

-580 PSFEEFY
+580 QSFEKYY
-587 SQNCQNSL
+587 SNDCKNSL
-595 IVRKQ
+595 IARKQ
-600 KANKQAGNLKFLD
+600 IANKQVGNYEFFD

-626 PRNGFASIEEINEF
+626 PRDGFASIEAINSF
-640 LDKQYGYTL
+640 LNAQYGYTL
-649 SDEDAYEVA
+649 SNEDAFEVA
-658 MQQLGIS
+658 MQQIGIS
-665 SIPISIR
+665 NIPISIK

-683 IINMIKDFNAT
+683 IINMIDEFNAT
-694 CTEEKDKIVYSDTT
+694 CIEEKDKIVYSDTT

-779 IGLTA
+779 IGLSA

-791 SFVLT
+791 AFALT
-796 FPISKIIIKVAAG
+796 FPISKIIIKVAGG
-809 AVTTNMAILKVT
+809 AVTTNIAILKVA
-821 DMVILIAISTILTL
+821 DMLILVAISTILTL
-835 LAGLIPA
+835 IAGLIPA

>member
-11 YTAGDTIVKA
+11 YTAGDTVVKA

-59 YGDIIVNGTSTKQ
+59 YGDIVVNGTSTKQ

-98 LTVVENVELA
+98 LSIVENVELA

-132 KAQAKKKPNQLSG
+132 KAQAKKRPNQLSG

-220 GDSAPFKTEEITEVK
+220 GDSSPFTIEENKEVK
-235 PTKKNKSAMSIFTA
+235 QTKKNKSAMSIFTA

-280 VLAVSTGLNSYISA
+280 VLAVSTGLNSYIAA

-317 KSFGNEDDSSGGSED
+317 KSFDRKDDASGGSEN

-350 NLTSNFVNTVRE
+350 NLTSNFVNKVKE
-362 FEKQD
+362 FEENDKQ
-367 KENNS
+367 NGN
-372 EKINVIDYNYYLPVR
+372 EKLNVVDYNYYLPVR
-387 LITKNVK
+387 FVTKNISGESV
-394 TQEGST
+394 
-400 EQITYSYAVRKNTT
+400 TYTYAVRKNTT
-414 SILTGSSSSPIYPM
+414 SILSGSSSSSIYPM
-428 LNNTDFVMEQYDLIA
+428 LDNLDFVMEQYDLIA
-443 GEMPKQNTGSSYSTD
+443 GELPKQNKGTNYSTD
-458 IVLVVGAGNKISVST
+458 IVLVVGAGNKISAST
-473 LSALG
+473 LNALG
-478 IEYEAVSAS
+478 FKTETDEKLN
-487 SYKNISFDSII
+487 YKNISFESII
-498 GKEYKVITNDD
+498 GKEYKVVTNDN
-509 YYSPKYEDG
+509 YYTPKYEDG
-518 YTQTG
+518 YTPVTDDNTNFEHIKAFDKMDISNQTVLQ
-523 NESDDFA
+523 D
-530 HIDSFNKLAIND
+530 
-542 QTALKNAYTS
+542 AYNT
-552 STITMKISGILRIKD
+552 STITLKISGILRIKE

-580 PSFEEFY
+580 QSFEKYY
-587 SQNCQNSL
+587 SNDCENSL
-595 IVRKQ
+595 IARKQ
-600 KANKQAGNLKFLD
+600 IANKQAGNYEFFD

-626 PRNGFASIEEINEF
+626 PRDGFASIEAINSF
-640 LDKQYGYTL
+640 LNAQYGYTL
-649 SDEDAYEVA
+649 SNEDAFEVA
-658 MQQLGIS
+658 MQQIGIS
-665 SIPISIR
+665 NIPISIK

-683 IINMIKDFNAT
+683 IINMIDEFNAT
-694 CTEEKDKIVYSDTT
+694 CIEEKDKIVYSDTT

-779 IGLTA
+779 IGLSA

-791 SFVLT
+791 AFALT
-796 FPISKIIIKVAAG
+796 FPISKIIIKVAGG
-809 AVTTNMAILKVT
+809 AVTTNIAILKVA
-821 DMVILIAISTILTL
+821 DMLILVAISTILTL
-835 LAGLIPA
+835 IAGLIPA

>member
-1 MIQLKDINKT
+1 MIQLKNIHKT
-11 YTAGDTIVKA
+11 YVAGDTVVNA
-21 LNNININFR
+21 LNDISITFR

-59 YGDIIVNGTSTKQ
+59 SGDIIVNGISTKQ
-72 FKDKDWDAYRN
+72 YKDKDWDAYRN

-98 LTVVENVELA
+98 LSVVENVELA
-108 LSIGGTNKKNKRK
+108 LSIGGTSKKIKHQL
-121 MALDALEKVGL
+121 ALDALEKVGL
-132 KAQAKKKPNQLSG
+132 KSQAKKKPNQLSG

-190 EHLVIMVTHNK
+190 DHLVIMVTHNK
-201 ELADKYST
+201 ELAEQYSS
-209 RVINLLDGNLV
+209 RIINLLDGNLV
-220 GDSAPFKTEEITEVK
+220 GDSMPYVAEVKTENNTNK
-235 PTKKNKSAMSIFTA
+235 TPKSAMSILTA

-280 VLAVSTGLNSYISA
+280 VLAVSTGLNSYISS
-294 MQSNA
+294 MQSSA

-317 KSFGNEDDSSGGSED
+317 KSFQDKDDGDNSSEN

-340 VQYVK
+340 VQYIK

-350 NLTSNFVNTVRE
+350 NLTSNFVEVVKN
-362 FEKQD
+362 FESAD
-367 KENNS
+367 KENGN
-372 EKINVIDYNYYLPVR
+372 EKLNVVDYNYYYPVR
-387 LITKNVK
+387 LITKNESAGGEK
-394 TQEGST
+394 
-400 EQITYSYAVRKNTT
+400 YSYLVRKNTT
-414 SILTGSSSSPIYPM
+414 SILSGTSSSAIYPM
-428 LNNTDFVMEQYDLIA
+428 LDNMDFIMEQYDLIA
-443 GEMPKQNTGSSYSTD
+443 GELPKVSAGNSYSTD
-458 IVLVVGAGNKISVST
+458 IVLVVGAGNKISAST

-478 IEYEAVSAS
+478 FVTEMDAS
-487 SYKNISFDSII
+487 MNYKNISFDDVI
-498 GKEYKVITNDD
+498 GKSYRVITNDD
-509 YYSPKYEDG
+509 YYTANSTNFDDITSFSKLNVYN
-518 YTQTG
+518 QT
-523 NESDDFA
+523 E
-530 HIDSFNKLAIND
+530 LE
-542 QTALKNAYTS
+542 TAYTN
-552 STITMKISGILRIKD
+552 STITLKISGILRLKE
-567 DGIELLNDGLAYM
+567 DGVELLNDGLAYM
-580 PSFEEFY
+580 PNFEKY
-587 SQNCQNSL
+587 YASNCANSL
-595 IVRKQ
+595 IARKQ
-600 KANKQAGNLKFLD
+600 LDNKSKGNYEFYD
-613 NYVLSVSEISSIL
+613 NYVLSVSELSSIL
-626 PRNGFASIEEINEF
+626 PANGFASIEEINTF
-640 LDKQYGYTL
+640 LNGQYGYTL
-649 SDEDAYEVA
+649 SNDEAFEVA

-665 SIPISIR
+665 NIPISIR
-672 FFPKNFKGKDS
+672 FFPKNFDGKDS
-683 IINMIKDFNAT
+683 VINMIKEYNDSCSA
-694 CTEEKDKIVYSDTT
+694 EKDKIVYSDTT

-715 GQMVNI
+715 GQLVDI
-721 VSYVLIAF
+721 VSYVLVAF

-784 GLIGVIV
+784 GLIGVLV
-791 SFVLT
+791 SFALT
-796 FPISKIIIKVAAG
+796 FPISSIIKSVAGG
-809 AVTTNMAILKVT
+809 AITTSIAILKFSDMAILV
-821 DMVILIAISTILTL
+821 AISVVLTL
-835 LAGLIPA
+835 IAGLIPA
-842 RIAAKKDP
+842 RIASKKDP

>member
-1 MIQLKDINKT
+1 MIQLKNVHKT
-11 YTAGDTIVKA
+11 YVAGDTVVNA
-21 LNNININFR
+21 LNDINLSFR

-59 YGDIIVNGTSTKQ
+59 SGDIIVNGISTKQ
-72 FKDKDWDAYRN
+72 YKDKDWDAYRN

-98 LTVVENVELA
+98 LSVVENVELA
-108 LSIGGTNKKNKRK
+108 LSIGGTSRK
-121 MALDALEKVGL
+121 EKHQLAMNALEKVGL
-132 KAQAKKKPNQLSG
+132 KSQAKKKPNQLSG

-190 EHLVIMVTHNK
+190 DHLVIMVTHNK
-201 ELADKYST
+201 ELAEQYSS
-209 RVINLLDGNLV
+209 RIINLLDGNLV
-220 GDSAPFKTEEITEVK
+220 GDSMPYVAEVK
-235 PTKKNKSAMSIFTA
+235 PENNTNKTPKSAMSIFTA
-249 FSLSFKNLMSKI
+249 FSLSFKNLMSKL

-280 VLAVSTGLNSYISA
+280 VLAVSTGLNSYISS
-294 MQSNA
+294 MQSSA

-317 KSFGNEDDSSGGSED
+317 KSFQGQDEDENSSEN

-340 VQYVK
+340 VQYIK

-350 NLTSNFVNTVRE
+350 NLTSDFVEVVKD
-362 FEKQD
+362 FENKD
-367 KENNS
+367 KENGN
-372 EKINVIDYNYYLPVR
+372 EKLNVVDYNYYYPVR
-387 LITKNVK
+387 LITKNETSGGTK
-394 TQEGST
+394 
-400 EQITYSYAVRKNTT
+400 YSYIVRKNTT
-414 SILTGSSSSPIYPM
+414 SILSGTSSSAIYPM
-428 LNNTDFVMEQYDLIA
+428 LDNIDFIMEQYDLIA
-443 GEMPKQNTGSSYSTD
+443 GELPKTISGNSYSTD
-458 IVLVVGAGNKISVST
+458 IVLVVGAGNKISAST

-478 IEYEAVSAS
+478 FTTEMDAGMN
-487 SYKNISFDSII
+487 YKNISFDDVL
-498 GKEYKVITNDD
+498 GKTYKVVTNDD
-509 YYSPKYEDG
+509 YYTANSANFDEI
-518 YTQTG
+518 T
-523 NESDDFA
+523 
-530 HIDSFNKLAIND
+530 SFEKLNTNSQAELE
-542 QTALKNAYTS
+542 TAYTN
-552 STITMKISGILRIKD
+552 STITLRISGILRLKE
-567 DGIELLNDGLAYM
+567 DGVELLNDGLAYM
-580 PSFEEFY
+580 PNFEEY
-587 SQNCQNSL
+587 YASNCKNSL
-595 IVRKQ
+595 IARKQ
-600 KANKQAGNLKFLD
+600 LDNKNKGNYEFYD
-613 NYVLSVSEISSIL
+613 NYVLSVSELSSIL
-626 PRNGFASIEEINEF
+626 PANGFASIEEINTF
-640 LDKQYGYTL
+640 LNGQYGYTL
-649 SDEDAYEVA
+649 SNDEIFEVA

-665 SIPISIR
+665 NIPISIR
-672 FFPKNFKGKDS
+672 FFPKNFDGKDS
-683 IINMIKDFNAT
+683 VINMIKDYNNS

-715 GQMVNI
+715 GQLVDI
-721 VSYVLIAF
+721 VSYVLVAF

-784 GLIGVIV
+784 GLIGVLV
-791 SFVLT
+791 SFALT
-796 FPISKIIIKVAAG
+796 FPISSIIKSVAGG
-809 AVTTNMAILKVT
+809 AITTSMAILKFS
-821 DMVILIAISTILTL
+821 DMAILVAISVVLTL
-835 LAGLIPA
+835 IAGLIPA
-842 RIAAKKDP
+842 RIASKKDP

>member
-11 YTAGDTIVKA
+11 YTAGDTVVKA

-59 YGDIIVNGTSTKQ
+59 YGDIVVNGTSTKQ

-98 LTVVENVELA
+98 LSIVENVELA

-132 KAQAKKKPNQLSG
+132 KAQAKKRPNQLSG

-220 GDSAPFKTEEITEVK
+220 GDSSPFTIEENKEVK
-235 PTKKNKSAMSIFTA
+235 QTKKNKSAMSIFTA

-280 VLAVSTGLNSYISA
+280 VLAVSTGLNSYIAS

-317 KSFGNEDDSSGGSED
+317 KSFDKKDDTSGGSEN

-350 NLTSNFVNTVRE
+350 NLTTNFVNKVKE
-362 FEKQD
+362 FEEKDKQ
-367 KENNS
+367 NGN
-372 EKINVIDYNYYLPVR
+372 EKLNVVDYNYYLPVR
-387 LITKNVK
+387 FVTKNVSG
-394 TQEGST
+394 ESV
-400 EQITYSYAVRKNTT
+400 TYTYAVRKNTT
-414 SILTGSSSSPIYPM
+414 SILSGSSSSSIYPM
-428 LNNTDFVMEQYDLIA
+428 LDNLDFVMEQYDLIA
-443 GEMPKQNTGSSYSTD
+443 GELPKQNEGTSYSTD
-458 IVLVVGAGNKISVST
+458 IVLVVGAGNKISAST
-473 LSALG
+473 LNALG
-478 IEYEAVSAS
+478 FKTETDEKLN
-487 SYKNISFDSII
+487 YKNISFESVI
-498 GKEYKVITNDD
+498 GKEYKVVTNDN
-509 YYSPKYEDG
+509 YYTPKYEDG
-518 YTQTG
+518 YTPVADDNTNFEHIKAFDKMDISNQTVLQ
-523 NESDDFA
+523 D
-530 HIDSFNKLAIND
+530 
-542 QTALKNAYTS
+542 AYNT
-552 STITMKISGILRIKD
+552 STITLKISGILRIKE

-580 PSFEEFY
+580 QSFEKYY
-587 SQNCQNSL
+587 SNDCENSL
-595 IVRKQ
+595 IARKQ
-600 KANKQAGNLKFLD
+600 IANKQAGNYEFFD

-626 PRNGFASIEEINEF
+626 PRDGFASIEAINSF
-640 LDKQYGYTL
+640 LNAQYGYTL
-649 SDEDAYEVA
+649 SNEDAFEVA
-658 MQQLGIS
+658 MQQIGIS
-665 SIPISIR
+665 NIPISIK

-683 IINMIKDFNAT
+683 IINMIDEFNAT
-694 CTEEKDKIVYSDTT
+694 CIEEKDKIVYSDTT

-779 IGLTA
+779 IGLSA
-784 GLIGVIV
+784 GIIGVIV
-791 SFVLT
+791 AFALT
-796 FPISKIIIKVAAG
+796 FPISKIIIKVAGG
-809 AVTTNMAILKVT
+809 AVTTNIAILKVA
-821 DMVILIAISTILTL
+821 DMLILVAISTILTL
-835 LAGLIPA
+835 IAGLIPA

>member
-11 YTAGDTIVKA
+11 YIAGDTVVNA
-21 LNNININFR
+21 LNNISINFR

-98 LTVVENVELA
+98 LTIVENVELA
-108 LSIGGTNKKNKRK
+108 LSIGGENKKNKRK

-132 KAQAKKKPNQLSG
+132 KEQAKKKPNQLSG

-201 ELADKYST
+201 ELADTYSS
-209 RVINLLDGNLV
+209 RIINLLDGKLV
-220 GDSAPFKTEEITEVK
+220 GDSAPFDPNQNMETKTA
-235 PTKKNKSAMSIFTA
+235 KKNKSAMSIFTA

-280 VLAVSTGLNSYISA
+280 VLAVSTGLNSYIAS

-317 KSFGNEDDSSGGSED
+317 KSFDGKDDTAGGSEN

-350 NLTSNFVNTVRE
+350 NLTSNFVNKVKE
-362 FEKQD
+362 FEEYDKQ
-367 KENNS
+367 NGN
-372 EKINVIDYNYYLPVR
+372 EKLNVVDYNYYLPVR
-387 LITKNVK
+387 FVTKNVSG
-394 TQEGST
+394 ESV
-400 EQITYSYAVRKNTT
+400 TYTYTVRKNTT
-414 SILTGSSSSPIYPM
+414 SILTGSSSSSIYPM
-428 LNNTDFVMEQYDLIA
+428 LDNLDFVMEQYDLIA
-443 GEMPKQNTGSSYSTD
+443 GELPRQNQDSSYSMD
-458 IVLVVGAGNKISVST
+458 IVLVVGAGNKISAST
-473 LSALG
+473 LNALG
-478 IEYEAVSAS
+478 FNIETDEKLN
-487 SYKNISFDSII
+487 YKNISFDSVI
-498 GKEYKVITNDD
+498 GKEYKVITNNN
-509 YYSPKYEDG
+509 YYTPKYEEG
-518 YTQTG
+518 YTPV
-523 NESDDFA
+523 DDQNTDLA
-530 HIDSFNKLAIND
+530 HINSFDKLNTVN
-542 QTALKNAYTS
+542 QTALERAYNN
-552 STITMKISGILRIKD
+552 STITLKISGILRIKE

-580 PSFEEFY
+580 PSFENYY
-587 SQNCQNSL
+587 STDCKNSL
-595 IVRKQ
+595 IAKKQ
-600 KANKQAGNLKFLD
+600 LANKQAGNYEFFD

-626 PRNGFASIEEINEF
+626 PKDGFASIEAINSF
-640 LDKQYGYTL
+640 LNSQYGYTL
-649 SDEDAYEVA
+649 SNEDAFEVA
-658 MQQLGIS
+658 MQQIGIS
-665 SIPISIR
+665 TIPISIK

-683 IINMIKDFNAT
+683 IINMIDEFNAT
-694 CTEEKDKIVYSDTT
+694 CTEDKDKIVYSDTT

-791 SFVLT
+791 AFALT
-796 FPISKIIIKVAAG
+796 FPISKIIIKVAGG

-821 DMVILIAISTILTL
+821 NMLILVAISTVLTL
-835 LAGLIPA
+835 IAGLIPS

>member
-59 YGDIIVNGTSTKQ
+59 YGDIIVNGTSTKR

-190 EHLVIMVTHNK
+190 EHLVIMVT
-201 ELADKYST
+201 
-209 RVINLLDGNLV
+209 
-220 GDSAPFKTEEITEVK
+220 
-235 PTKKNKSAMSIFTA
+235 
-249 FSLSFKNLMSKI
+249 
-261 GKTLL
+261 
-266 VSFAGSIGIIGIAL
+266 
-280 VLAVSTGLNSYISA
+280 ISA

-387 LITKNVK
+387 LITKNIK

-428 LNNTDFVMEQYDLIA
+428 LNNTAFVMEQYDLIA

-784 GLIGVIV
+784 GLIGVMV
-791 SFVLT
+791 SFILT

>member
-11 YTAGDTIVKA
+11 YTAGDTVVKA

-59 YGDIIVNGTSTKQ
+59 YGDIVVNGTSTKQ

-98 LTVVENVELA
+98 LSIVENVELA

-132 KAQAKKKPNQLSG
+132 KAQAKKRPNQLSG

-220 GDSAPFKTEEITEVK
+220 GDSLPFTIEENKEVK
-235 PTKKNKSAMSIFTA
+235 QTKKNKSAMSIFTA

-280 VLAVSTGLNSYISA
+280 VLAVSTGLNSYIAS

-317 KSFGNEDDSSGGSED
+317 KSFDRKDDASGGSEN

-350 NLTSNFVNTVRE
+350 NLTSNFVNKVKE
-362 FEKQD
+362 FEENDKQ
-367 KENNS
+367 NGN
-372 EKINVIDYNYYLPVR
+372 EKLNVVDYNYYLPVR
-387 LITKNVK
+387 FVTKNISGESV
-394 TQEGST
+394 
-400 EQITYSYAVRKNTT
+400 TYTYAVRKNTT
-414 SILTGSSSSPIYPM
+414 SILSGSSSSSIYPM
-428 LNNTDFVMEQYDLIA
+428 LDNLDFVMEQYDLIA
-443 GEMPKQNTGSSYSTD
+443 GELPKQNKGTNYSTD
-458 IVLVVGAGNKISVST
+458 IVLVVGAGNKISAST
-473 LSALG
+473 LNALG
-478 IEYEAVSAS
+478 FKTETDEKLN
-487 SYKNISFDSII
+487 YKNISFESII
-498 GKEYKVITNDD
+498 GKEYKVVTNDN
-509 YYSPKYEDG
+509 YYTPKYEDG
-518 YTQTG
+518 YTPVTDDNTNFEHIKAFDKMDISNQTVLQ
-523 NESDDFA
+523 D
-530 HIDSFNKLAIND
+530 
-542 QTALKNAYTS
+542 AYNT
-552 STITMKISGILRIKD
+552 STITLKISGILRIKE

-580 PSFEEFY
+580 QSFEKYY
-587 SQNCQNSL
+587 SNDCENSL
-595 IVRKQ
+595 IARKQ
-600 KANKQAGNLKFLD
+600 IANKQAGNYEFFD

-626 PRNGFASIEEINEF
+626 PKDGFASIEAINSF
-640 LDKQYGYTL
+640 LNAQYGYTL
-649 SDEDAYEVA
+649 SNEDAFEVA
-658 MQQLGIS
+658 MQQIGIS
-665 SIPISIR
+665 NIPISIK

-683 IINMIKDFNAT
+683 IINMIDEFNAT
-694 CTEEKDKIVYSDTT
+694 CIEEKDKIVYSDTT

-779 IGLTA
+779 IGLSA

-791 SFVLT
+791 AFALT
-796 FPISKIIIKVAAG
+796 FPISKIIIKVAGG
-809 AVTTNMAILKVT
+809 AVTTNIAILKVA
-821 DMVILIAISTILTL
+821 DMLILVAISTILTL
-835 LAGLIPA
+835 IAGLIPA

>member
-11 YTAGDTIVKA
+11 YTAGDTVVKA

-59 YGDIIVNGTSTKQ
+59 YGDIVVNGTSTKQ

-98 LTVVENVELA
+98 LSIVENVELA

-132 KAQAKKKPNQLSG
+132 KAQAKKRPNQLSG

-220 GDSAPFKTEEITEVK
+220 GDSSPFTIEENKEVK
-235 PTKKNKSAMSIFTA
+235 QTKKNKSAMSIFTA

-280 VLAVSTGLNSYISA
+280 VLAVSTGLNSYIAS

-317 KSFGNEDDSSGGSED
+317 KSFDRKDDASGGSEN

-350 NLTSNFVNTVRE
+350 NLTSNFVNKVKE
-362 FEKQD
+362 FEENDKQ
-367 KENNS
+367 NGN
-372 EKINVIDYNYYLPVR
+372 EKLNVVDYNYYLPVR
-387 LITKNVK
+387 FVTKNISGESV
-394 TQEGST
+394 
-400 EQITYSYAVRKNTT
+400 TYTYAVRKNTT
-414 SILTGSSSSPIYPM
+414 SILSGSSSSSIYPM
-428 LNNTDFVMEQYDLIA
+428 LDNLDFVMEQYDLIA
-443 GEMPKQNTGSSYSTD
+443 GALPKQNKGTNYSTD
-458 IVLVVGAGNKISVST
+458 IVLVVGAGNKISAST
-473 LSALG
+473 LNALG
-478 IEYEAVSAS
+478 FKTETDEKLN
-487 SYKNISFDSII
+487 YKNISFESII
-498 GKEYKVITNDD
+498 GKEYKVVTNDN
-509 YYSPKYEDG
+509 YYTPKYEDG
-518 YTQTG
+518 YTPVTDDNTNFEHIKAFDKMDISNQTVLQ
-523 NESDDFA
+523 D
-530 HIDSFNKLAIND
+530 
-542 QTALKNAYTS
+542 AYNT
-552 STITMKISGILRIKD
+552 STITLKISGILRIKE

-580 PSFEEFY
+580 QSFEKYY
-587 SQNCQNSL
+587 SNDCENSL
-595 IVRKQ
+595 IARKQ
-600 KANKQAGNLKFLD
+600 IANKQAGNYEFFD

-626 PRNGFASIEEINEF
+626 PRDGFASIEAINSF
-640 LDKQYGYTL
+640 LNAQYGYTL
-649 SDEDAYEVA
+649 SNEDAFEVA
-658 MQQLGIS
+658 MQQIGIS
-665 SIPISIR
+665 NIPISIK

-683 IINMIKDFNAT
+683 IINMIDEFNAT
-694 CTEEKDKIVYSDTT
+694 CIEEKDKIVYSDTT

-779 IGLTA
+779 IGLSA

-791 SFVLT
+791 AFALT
-796 FPISKIIIKVAAG
+796 FPISKIIIKVAGG
-809 AVTTNMAILKVT
+809 AVTTNIAILKVA
-821 DMVILIAISTILTL
+821 DMLILVAISTILTL
-835 LAGLIPA
+835 IAGLIPA

>member
-11 YTAGDTIVKA
+11 YTAGDTVVKA

-59 YGDIIVNGTSTKQ
+59 YGDIVVNGTSTKQ

-98 LTVVENVELA
+98 LSIVENVELA

-132 KAQAKKKPNQLSG
+132 KAQAKKRPNQLSG

-220 GDSAPFKTEEITEVK
+220 GDSSPFTIEENKEVK
-235 PTKKNKSAMSIFTA
+235 QTKKNKSAMSIFTA

-280 VLAVSTGLNSYISA
+280 VLAVSTGLNSYIAS

-317 KSFGNEDDSSGGSED
+317 KSFDRKDDASGGSEN

-350 NLTSNFVNTVRE
+350 NLTSNFVNKVKE
-362 FEKQD
+362 FEENDKQ
-367 KENNS
+367 NGN
-372 EKINVIDYNYYLPVR
+372 EKLNVVDYNYYLPVR
-387 LITKNVK
+387 FVTKNISGESV
-394 TQEGST
+394 
-400 EQITYSYAVRKNTT
+400 TYTYAVRKNTT
-414 SILTGSSSSPIYPM
+414 SILSGSSSSSIYPM
-428 LNNTDFVMEQYDLIA
+428 LDNLDFVMEQYDLIA
-443 GEMPKQNTGSSYSTD
+443 GELPKQNKGTNYSTD
-458 IVLVVGAGNKISVST
+458 IVLVVGAGNKISAST
-473 LSALG
+473 LNALG
-478 IEYEAVSAS
+478 FKTETDEKLN
-487 SYKNISFDSII
+487 YKNISFESII
-498 GKEYKVITNDD
+498 GKEYKVVTNDN
-509 YYSPKYEDG
+509 YYTPKYEDG
-518 YTQTG
+518 YTPVTDDNTNFEHIKAFDKMDISNQTVLQ
-523 NESDDFA
+523 D
-530 HIDSFNKLAIND
+530 
-542 QTALKNAYTS
+542 AYNT
-552 STITMKISGILRIKD
+552 STITLKISGILRIKE

-580 PSFEEFY
+580 QSFEKYY
-587 SQNCQNSL
+587 SNDCENSL
-595 IVRKQ
+595 IARKQ
-600 KANKQAGNLKFLD
+600 IANKQAGNYEFFD

-626 PRNGFASIEEINEF
+626 PRDGFASIEAINSF
-640 LDKQYGYTL
+640 LNAQYGYTL
-649 SDEDAYEVA
+649 SNEDAFEVA
-658 MQQLGIS
+658 MQQIGIS
-665 SIPISIR
+665 NIPISIK

-683 IINMIKDFNAT
+683 IINMIDEFNAT
-694 CTEEKDKIVYSDTT
+694 CIEEKDKIVYSDTT

-779 IGLTA
+779 IGLSA
-784 GLIGVIV
+784 GLIGVV
-791 SFVLT
+791 VAFALT
-796 FPISKIIIKVAAG
+796 FPISKIIIKVAGG
-809 AVTTNMAILKVT
+809 AVTTNLAILKVA
-821 DMVILIAISTILTL
+821 DMLILVAISTILTL
-835 LAGLIPA
+835 IAGLIPA